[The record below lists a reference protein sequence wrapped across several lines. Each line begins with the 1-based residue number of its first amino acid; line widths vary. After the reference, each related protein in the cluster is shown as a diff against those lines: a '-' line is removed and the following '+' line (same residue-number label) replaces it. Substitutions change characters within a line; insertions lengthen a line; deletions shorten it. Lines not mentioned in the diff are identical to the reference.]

1 MMLRAIV
8 RRLLSSMLVVAGVVV
23 VVFVLARVV
32 GDPVA
37 LMIQPGLGD
46 DEIADLRRSLGTDK
60 PVWQQFLVFVS
71 NVARGDF
78 GVSPWQGEP
87 ALDLVLERI
96 PATLLLTLAAMTLAL
111 VIALVAGALSA
122 LHRGSA
128 IDRGAMSLVLLGQSV
143 PNFWLGLMLI
153 LLFSTTLRW
162 LPSAGYGTA
171 AHFVLPTLTLAF
183 FFMARLTRLVR
194 SELLEVMSQDYI
206 RTARSKGLTEW
217 LIFRRHAL
225 RNIAVPLVTV
235 LAVDF
240 GALVGGAVV
249 TETVFAWPGVGRLM
263 IQAIGQRDF
272 PIIQAGAFVLALGV
286 VLANLLADLAY
297 AWLDPKVRFG

>member
-1 MMLRAIV
+1 MFRLLIA
-8 RRLLSSMLVVAGVVV
+8 RLLSSALVVAGVVV

-32 GDPVA
+32 GDPVE
-37 LMIQPGLGD
+37 LMIQPGLSD
-46 DEIADLRRSLGTDK
+46 DEIAELRRSLGTDK
-60 PVWQQFLVFVS
+60 PLWQQFVTFVG

-78 GVSPWQGEP
+78 GISPWQGEP
-87 ALDLVLERI
+87 AVLLVMERV
-96 PATLLLTLAAMTLAL
+96 PATLALAGAAMALAAL
-111 VIALVAGALSA
+111 IAIVVGAVSA
-122 LHRGSA
+122 LRRGSW
-128 IDRGAMSLVLLGQSV
+128 IDRGAMSVVLLGQSV

-153 LLFSTTLRW
+153 LLFATTLSW
-162 LPSAGYGTA
+162 LPSAGYGSA
-171 AHFVLPTLTLAF
+171 AHFVLPTVTLAF
-183 FFMARLTRLVR
+183 FFIARLTRLVR

-206 RTARSKGLTEW
+206 RTARSKGLPESVV
-217 LIFRRHAL
+217 FRRHAL
-225 RNIAVPLVTV
+225 RNIAVPIVTV

-272 PIIQAGAFVLALGV
+272 PIIQAGAFVLAIGV

-297 AWLDPKVRFG
+297 ALLDPRVRVG

>member
-1 MMLRAIV
+1 MLRILIA
-8 RRLLSSMLVVAGVVV
+8 RLLSSALVVAGVVV

-32 GDPVA
+32 GDPVE
-37 LMIQPGLGD
+37 LMIQPGLSD
-46 DEIADLRRSLGTDK
+46 DEIAELRRSLGTDK
-60 PVWQQFLVFVS
+60 PLWQQFVTFVG

-87 ALDLVLERI
+87 ALQLVLERV
-96 PATLLLTLAAMTLAL
+96 PATLALAGAAMALAAL
-111 VIALVAGALSA
+111 IAIVVGAVSA
-122 LHRGSA
+122 LRRGSW
-128 IDRGAMSLVLLGQSV
+128 IDRGAMSVVLLGQSV

-153 LLFSTTLRW
+153 LLFATTLSW

-171 AHFVLPTLTLAF
+171 AHFVLPTVTLAF
-183 FFMARLTRLVR
+183 FFIARLTRLVR

-206 RTARSKGLTEW
+206 RTARSKGLPESVVFT
-217 LIFRRHAL
+217 RHAL
-225 RNIAVPLVTV
+225 RNIAVPIVTV

-272 PIIQAGAFVLALGV
+272 PIIQAGAFVLAIGV

-297 AWLDPKVRFG
+297 AVLDPRVRFG

>member
-1 MMLRAIV
+1 MFRILIA
-8 RRLLSSMLVVAGVVV
+8 RLLSSALVVAGVVV

-32 GDPVA
+32 GDPVE
-37 LMIQPGLGD
+37 LMIQPGLSD
-46 DEIADLRRSLGTDK
+46 DEIAELRRSLGTDK
-60 PVWQQFLVFVS
+60 PLWQQFVTFVG

-78 GVSPWQGEP
+78 GISPWQGEP
-87 ALDLVLERI
+87 ALQLVLERV
-96 PATLLLTLAAMTLAL
+96 PATLALAGAAMALAAL
-111 VIALVAGALSA
+111 IAVVVGAVSA
-122 LHRGSA
+122 LRRGSW
-128 IDRGAMSLVLLGQSV
+128 IDRGAMSVVLLGQSV

-153 LLFSTTLRW
+153 LLFATTLSW

-171 AHFVLPTLTLAF
+171 AHFVLPTVTLAF
-183 FFMARLTRLVR
+183 FFIARLTRLVR

-206 RTARSKGLTEW
+206 RTARSKGLPESVV
-217 LIFRRHAL
+217 FRRHAL
-225 RNIAVPLVTV
+225 RNIAVPIVTV

-272 PIIQAGAFVLALGV
+272 PIIQAGAFVLAIGV

-297 AWLDPKVRFG
+297 ALLDPRVRFG

>member
-1 MMLRAIV
+1 MLRMTLVRVFSSLLVIV
-8 RRLLSSMLVVAGVVV
+8 GVVI
-23 VVFVLARVV
+23 VVFLLARVV

-37 LMIQPGLGD
+37 LMIQPGMTD
-46 DEIADLRRSLGTDK
+46 AEIADLRRALGTDK
-60 PVWQQFLVFVS
+60 PLWQQFAVFAA

-87 ALDLVLERI
+87 ALGLVLERL
-96 PATLLLTLAAMTLAL
+96 PATILLTFSAMVLAF
-111 VIALVAGALSA
+111 VIALAAGAASA
-122 LHRGSA
+122 LRRGSGV
-128 IDRGAMSLVLLGQSV
+128 DRGAMTLVLLGQSV

-153 LLFSTTLRW
+153 LLFATTLRW
-162 LPSAGYGTA
+162 LPSAGYGTV
-171 AHFVLPTLTLAF
+171 AHLVLPTVTLAF

-194 SELLEVMSQDYI
+194 SELLEVMAQDYI
-206 RTARSKGLTEW
+206 RTARSKGLPEA
-217 LIFRRHAL
+217 LIFRRHAF

-249 TETVFAWPGVGRLM
+249 TEMIFAWPGVGRLM

-286 VLANLLADLAY
+286 VLANLAADLAY
-297 AWLDPKVRFG
+297 AWLDPKVRFA

>member
-1 MMLRAIV
+1 MFRILIA
-8 RRLLSSMLVVAGVVV
+8 RLLSSALVVAGVVV

-32 GDPVA
+32 GDPVE
-37 LMIQPGLGD
+37 LMIQPGLSD
-46 DEIADLRRSLGTDK
+46 DEIAELRRSLGTDK
-60 PVWQQFLVFVS
+60 PLWQQFVTFVG

-78 GVSPWQGEP
+78 GISPWQGEP
-87 ALDLVLERI
+87 ALQLVLERV
-96 PATLLLTLAAMTLAL
+96 PATLALAGAAMALAAL
-111 VIALVAGALSA
+111 IAIVVGAVSA
-122 LHRGSA
+122 LRRGSW
-128 IDRGAMSLVLLGQSV
+128 IDRGAMSVVLLGQSV

-153 LLFSTTLRW
+153 LLFATTLSW

-171 AHFVLPTLTLAF
+171 AHFVLPTVTLAF
-183 FFMARLTRLVR
+183 FFIARLTRLVR

-206 RTARSKGLTEW
+206 RTARSKGLPESVV
-217 LIFRRHAL
+217 FRRHAL
-225 RNIAVPLVTV
+225 RNIAVPIVTV

-272 PIIQAGAFVLALGV
+272 PIIQAGAFVLAIGV

-297 AWLDPKVRFG
+297 ALLDPRVRFG

>member
-1 MMLRAIV
+1 MFRILIA
-8 RRLLSSMLVVAGVVV
+8 RLLSAALVVAGVVV

-32 GDPVA
+32 GDPVE
-37 LMIQPGLGD
+37 LMIQPGLSD
-46 DEIADLRRSLGTDK
+46 DEIAELRRSLGTDK
-60 PVWQQFLVFVS
+60 PLWQQFVTFVG

-78 GVSPWQGEP
+78 GISPWQGES
-87 ALDLVLERI
+87 ALQLVLERV
-96 PATLLLTLAAMTLAL
+96 PATLALAGAAMALAAL
-111 VIALVAGALSA
+111 IAIVVGAVSA
-122 LHRGSA
+122 LRRGSW
-128 IDRGAMSLVLLGQSV
+128 IDRGAMSVVLLGQSV

-153 LLFSTTLRW
+153 LLFATTLSW

-171 AHFVLPTLTLAF
+171 AHFVLPTVTLAF
-183 FFMARLTRLVR
+183 FFIARLTRLVR

-206 RTARSKGLTEW
+206 RTARSKGLPESVV
-217 LIFRRHAL
+217 FRRHAL
-225 RNIAVPLVTV
+225 RNIAVPIVTV

-272 PIIQAGAFVLALGV
+272 PIIQAGAFVLAIGV

-297 AWLDPKVRFG
+297 ALLDPRVRFG

>member
-1 MMLRAIV
+1 MLRALV
-8 RRLLSSMLVVAGVVV
+8 RRLLSSVLVVAGVVV

-37 LMIQPGLGD
+37 LMIQPGLGE
-46 DEIADLRRSLGTDK
+46 DEIAELRRSLGTDK
-60 PVWQQFLVFVS
+60 PVWQQFLVFVA

-206 RTARSKGLTEW
+206 RTARSKGLSEW

>member
-1 MMLRAIV
+1 MLRALF
-8 RRLLSSMLVVAGVVV
+8 RRLLSSALVVAGVVV

-37 LMIQPGLGD
+37 LMIQPGLSEA
-46 DEIADLRRSLGTDK
+46 EIADLRRSLGTDK
-60 PVWQQFLVFVS
+60 PVWQQFLVFVAD
-71 NVARGDF
+71 VARGDF

-96 PATLLLTLAAMTLAL
+96 PATLLLTLASMVMAL
-111 VIALVAGALSA
+111 LIALVAGALSA
-122 LHRGSA
+122 LKRGSA

-162 LPSAGYGTA
+162 LPSAGYGSL

-206 RTARSKGLTEW
+206 RTARSKGLSEW

-225 RNIAVPLVTV
+225 RNIAIPLITV

-297 AWLDPKVRFG
+297 AWLDPKVRFD

>member
-1 MMLRAIV
+1 MFRILIA
-8 RRLLSSMLVVAGVVV
+8 RLLSAALVVAGVVV

-32 GDPVA
+32 GDPVE
-37 LMIQPGLGD
+37 LMIQPGLSD
-46 DEIADLRRSLGTDK
+46 DEIAELRRSLGTDK
-60 PVWQQFLVFVS
+60 PLWQQFVTFVG

-78 GVSPWQGEP
+78 GISPWQGES
-87 ALDLVLERI
+87 ALQLVLERV
-96 PATLLLTLAAMTLAL
+96 PATLALAGAAMALAAL
-111 VIALVAGALSA
+111 IAIVVGAVSA
-122 LHRGSA
+122 LRRGSW
-128 IDRGAMSLVLLGQSV
+128 IDQGAMSVVLLGQSV

-153 LLFSTTLRW
+153 LLLATTLSW

-171 AHFVLPTLTLAF
+171 AHFVLPTVTLAF
-183 FFMARLTRLVR
+183 FFIARLTRLVR

-206 RTARSKGLTEW
+206 RTARSKGLPESVV
-217 LIFRRHAL
+217 FRRHAL
-225 RNIAVPLVTV
+225 RNIAVPIVTV

-272 PIIQAGAFVLALGV
+272 PIIQAGAFVLAIGV

-297 AWLDPKVRFG
+297 ALLDPRVRFG

>member
-1 MMLRAIV
+1 MFRLLIA
-8 RRLLSSMLVVAGVVV
+8 RLLSSALVVAGVVV

-32 GDPVA
+32 GDPVE
-37 LMIQPGLGD
+37 LMIQPGLSD
-46 DEIADLRRSLGTDK
+46 DEIAELRRSLGTDK
-60 PVWQQFLVFVS
+60 PLWQQFVTFVG

-78 GVSPWQGEP
+78 GISPWQGEP
-87 ALDLVLERI
+87 ALLLVMERV
-96 PATLLLTLAAMTLAL
+96 PATLALAGAAMALAAL
-111 VIALVAGALSA
+111 IAIVVGAVSA
-122 LHRGSA
+122 LRRGSW
-128 IDRGAMSLVLLGQSV
+128 IDRGAMSVVLLGQSV

-153 LLFSTTLRW
+153 LLFATTLSW
-162 LPSAGYGTA
+162 LPSAGYGSA
-171 AHFVLPTLTLAF
+171 AHFVLPTVTLAF
-183 FFMARLTRLVR
+183 FFIARLTRLVR

-206 RTARSKGLTEW
+206 RTARSKGLPESVV
-217 LIFRRHAL
+217 FRRHAL
-225 RNIAVPLVTV
+225 RNIAVPIVTV

-272 PIIQAGAFVLALGV
+272 PIIQAGAFVLAIGV

-297 AWLDPKVRFG
+297 ALLDPRVRFG

>member
-1 MMLRAIV
+1 MFRILIA
-8 RRLLSSMLVVAGVVV
+8 RLLSSALVVAGVVV

-32 GDPVA
+32 GDPVE
-37 LMIQPGLGD
+37 LMIQPGLSD
-46 DEIADLRRSLGTDK
+46 DEIAELRRSLGTDR
-60 PVWQQFLVFVS
+60 PLWQQFITFVG

-78 GVSPWQGEP
+78 GISPWQGEP
-87 ALDLVLERI
+87 ALQLVLERV
-96 PATLLLTLAAMTLAL
+96 PATLALAGAAMALAAL
-111 VIALVAGALSA
+111 IAIVVGAVSA
-122 LHRGSA
+122 LRRGSW
-128 IDRGAMSLVLLGQSV
+128 IDRGAMSVVLLGQSV

-153 LLFSTTLRW
+153 LLFATTLSW

-171 AHFVLPTLTLAF
+171 AHFVLPTVTLAF
-183 FFMARLTRLVR
+183 FFIARLTRLVR
-194 SELLEVMSQDYI
+194 SELLEVMSQDFI
-206 RTARSKGLTEW
+206 RTARSKGLPESVV
-217 LIFRRHAL
+217 FRRHAL
-225 RNIAVPLVTV
+225 RNIAVPIVTV

-272 PIIQAGAFVLALGV
+272 PIIQAGAFVLAIGV

-297 AWLDPKVRFG
+297 ALLDPRVRFG

>member
-46 DEIADLRRSLGTDK
+46 DEIAELRRSLGTDK

>member
-1 MMLRAIV
+1 MFRILIA
-8 RRLLSSMLVVAGVVV
+8 RLLSAALVVAGVVV

-32 GDPVA
+32 GDPVE
-37 LMIQPGLGD
+37 LMIQPGLSD
-46 DEIADLRRSLGTDK
+46 DEIAELRRSLGTDK
-60 PVWQQFLVFVS
+60 PLWQQFVTFVG

-78 GVSPWQGEP
+78 GISPWQGES
-87 ALDLVLERI
+87 ALQLVLERV
-96 PATLLLTLAAMTLAL
+96 PATLALAGAAMALAAL
-111 VIALVAGALSA
+111 IAIVVGAVSA
-122 LHRGSA
+122 LRRGSW
-128 IDRGAMSLVLLGQSV
+128 IDQGAMSVVLLGQSV

-153 LLFSTTLRW
+153 LLFATTLSW

-171 AHFVLPTLTLAF
+171 AHFVLPTVTLAF
-183 FFMARLTRLVR
+183 FFIARLTRLVR

-206 RTARSKGLTEW
+206 RTARSKGLPESVV
-217 LIFRRHAL
+217 FRRHAL
-225 RNIAVPLVTV
+225 RNIAVPIVTV

-272 PIIQAGAFVLALGV
+272 PIIQAGAFVLAIGV

-297 AWLDPKVRFG
+297 ALLDPRVRFG

>member
-1 MMLRAIV
+1 MFRILIA
-8 RRLLSSMLVVAGVVV
+8 RLLSSTLVVAGVVV

-32 GDPVA
+32 GDPVE
-37 LMIQPGLGD
+37 LMIQPGLSD
-46 DEIADLRRSLGTDK
+46 DEIAELRRSLGTDK
-60 PVWQQFLVFVS
+60 PLWQQFVTFVG

-78 GVSPWQGEP
+78 GISPWQGES
-87 ALDLVLERI
+87 ALQLVLERV
-96 PATLLLTLAAMTLAL
+96 PATLALAGAAMALAAL
-111 VIALVAGALSA
+111 IAIVVGAVSA
-122 LHRGSA
+122 LRRGSW
-128 IDRGAMSLVLLGQSV
+128 IDQGAMSVVLLGQSV

-153 LLFSTTLRW
+153 LLFATTLSW

-171 AHFVLPTLTLAF
+171 AHFVLPTVTLAF
-183 FFMARLTRLVR
+183 FFIARLTRLVR

-206 RTARSKGLTEW
+206 RTARSKGLPESVV
-217 LIFRRHAL
+217 FRRHAL
-225 RNIAVPLVTV
+225 RNIAVPIVTV

-272 PIIQAGAFVLALGV
+272 PIIQAGAFVLAIGV

-297 AWLDPKVRFG
+297 ALLDPRVRFG

>member
-1 MMLRAIV
+1 MFRILIA
-8 RRLLSSMLVVAGVVV
+8 RLLSAALVVAGVVV

-32 GDPVA
+32 GDPVE
-37 LMIQPGLGD
+37 LMIQPGLSD
-46 DEIADLRRSLGTDK
+46 DEIAELRRSLGTDK
-60 PVWQQFLVFVS
+60 PLWQQFVTFVG

-78 GVSPWQGEP
+78 GISPWQGES
-87 ALDLVLERI
+87 ALQLAL
-96 PATLLLTLAAMTLAL
+96 AGAAMALAAL
-111 VIALVAGALSA
+111 IAIVVGAVSA
-122 LHRGSA
+122 LRRGSW
-128 IDRGAMSLVLLGQSV
+128 IDQGAMSVVLLGQSV

-153 LLFSTTLRW
+153 LLFATTLSW

-171 AHFVLPTLTLAF
+171 AHFVLPTVTLAF
-183 FFMARLTRLVR
+183 FFIARLTRLVR

-206 RTARSKGLTEW
+206 RTARSKGLPESVV
-217 LIFRRHAL
+217 FRRHAL
-225 RNIAVPLVTV
+225 RNIAVPIVTV

-272 PIIQAGAFVLALGV
+272 PIIQAGAFVLAIGV

-297 AWLDPKVRFG
+297 ALLDPRVRFG

>member
-1 MMLRAIV
+1 MFRILIA
-8 RRLLSSMLVVAGVVV
+8 RLLSSALVVAGVVV

-32 GDPVA
+32 GDPVE
-37 LMIQPGLGD
+37 LMIQPGLSD
-46 DEIADLRRSLGTDK
+46 DEIAELRRSLGTDK
-60 PVWQQFLVFVS
+60 PLWQQFVTFVG

-78 GVSPWQGEP
+78 GISPWQGES
-87 ALDLVLERI
+87 ALQLVLERV
-96 PATLLLTLAAMTLAL
+96 PATLALAGAAMALAAL
-111 VIALVAGALSA
+111 IAIVVGAVSA
-122 LHRGSA
+122 LRRGSW
-128 IDRGAMSLVLLGQSV
+128 IDQGAMSVVLLGQSV

-153 LLFSTTLRW
+153 LLFATTLSW

-171 AHFVLPTLTLAF
+171 AHFVLPTVTLAF
-183 FFMARLTRLVR
+183 FFIARLTRLVR

-206 RTARSKGLTEW
+206 RTARSKGLPESVV
-217 LIFRRHAL
+217 FRRHAL
-225 RNIAVPLVTV
+225 RNIAVPIVTV

-272 PIIQAGAFVLALGV
+272 PIIQAGAFVLAIGV

-297 AWLDPKVRFG
+297 ALLDPRVRFG

>member
-46 DEIADLRRSLGTDK
+46 DEIAELRRSLGTDK

-96 PATLLLTLAAMTLAL
+96 PATLLLTLAALTLAL

>member
-1 MMLRAIV
+1 MSWASLTA
-8 RRLLSSMLVVAGVVV
+8 LVVAGVVV

-32 GDPVA
+32 GDPVE
-37 LMIQPGLGD
+37 LMIQPGLSD
-46 DEIADLRRSLGTDK
+46 DEIAELRRSLGTDK
-60 PVWQQFLVFVS
+60 PLWQQFVTFVG

-78 GVSPWQGEP
+78 GMSPWQGEP
-87 ALDLVLERI
+87 ALQLVLERV
-96 PATLLLTLAAMTLAL
+96 PATLALAGAAMALAAL
-111 VIALVAGALSA
+111 IAIVVGAVSA
-122 LHRGSA
+122 LRRGSW
-128 IDRGAMSLVLLGQSV
+128 IDRGAMSVVLLGQSV

-153 LLFSTTLRW
+153 LLFATTLSW

-171 AHFVLPTLTLAF
+171 AHFVLPTVTLAF
-183 FFMARLTRLVR
+183 FFIARLTRLVR

-206 RTARSKGLTEW
+206 RTARSKGLPESVVFT
-217 LIFRRHAL
+217 RHAL
-225 RNIAVPLVTV
+225 RNIAVPIVTV

-272 PIIQAGAFVLALGV
+272 PIIQAGAFVLAIGV

-297 AWLDPKVRFG
+297 AVLDPRVRFG

>member
-1 MMLRAIV
+1 
-8 RRLLSSMLVVAGVVV
+8 

-32 GDPVA
+32 GDPVE
-37 LMIQPGLGD
+37 LMIQPGLSD
-46 DEIADLRRSLGTDK
+46 DEIAELRRSLGTDK
-60 PVWQQFLVFVS
+60 PLWQQFVTFVG

-78 GVSPWQGEP
+78 GISPWQGES
-87 ALDLVLERI
+87 ALQLVLERV
-96 PATLLLTLAAMTLAL
+96 PATLALAGAAMALAAL
-111 VIALVAGALSA
+111 IAIVVGAVSA
-122 LHRGSA
+122 LRRGSW
-128 IDRGAMSLVLLGQSV
+128 IDQGAMSVVLLGQSV

-153 LLFSTTLRW
+153 LLFATTLSW

-171 AHFVLPTLTLAF
+171 AHFVLPTVTLAF
-183 FFMARLTRLVR
+183 FFIARLTRLVR

-206 RTARSKGLTEW
+206 RTARSKGLPESVV
-217 LIFRRHAL
+217 FRRHAL
-225 RNIAVPLVTV
+225 RNIAVPIVTV

-272 PIIQAGAFVLALGV
+272 PIIQAGAFVLAIGV

-297 AWLDPKVRFG
+297 ALLDPRVRFG

>member
-1 MMLRAIV
+1 MFRILIA
-8 RRLLSSMLVVAGVVV
+8 RLLSAALVVAGVVV

-32 GDPVA
+32 GDPVE
-37 LMIQPGLGD
+37 LMIQPGLSD
-46 DEIADLRRSLGTDK
+46 DEIAELRRSLGTDK
-60 PVWQQFLVFVS
+60 PLWQQFVTFVG

-78 GVSPWQGEP
+78 GISPWQGEP
-87 ALDLVLERI
+87 ALQLVLERV
-96 PATLLLTLAAMTLAL
+96 PATLALAGAAMALAAL
-111 VIALVAGALSA
+111 IAIVVGAVSA
-122 LHRGSA
+122 LRRGSW
-128 IDRGAMSLVLLGQSV
+128 IDQGAMSVVLLGQSV

-153 LLFSTTLRW
+153 LLFATTLSW

-171 AHFVLPTLTLAF
+171 AHFVLPTVTLAF
-183 FFMARLTRLVR
+183 FFIARLTRLVR

-206 RTARSKGLTEW
+206 RTARSKGLPESVV
-217 LIFRRHAL
+217 FRRHAL
-225 RNIAVPLVTV
+225 RNIAVPIVTV

-272 PIIQAGAFVLALGV
+272 PIIQAGAFVLAIGV

-297 AWLDPKVRFG
+297 ALLDPRVRFG

>member
-1 MMLRAIV
+1 
-8 RRLLSSMLVVAGVVV
+8 
-23 VVFVLARVV
+23 
-32 GDPVA
+32 
-37 LMIQPGLGD
+37 MIQPGLSD
-46 DEIADLRRSLGTDK
+46 DEIAELRRSLGTDK
-60 PVWQQFLVFVS
+60 PLWQQFVTFVG

-78 GVSPWQGEP
+78 GISPWQGES
-87 ALDLVLERI
+87 ALQLVLERV
-96 PATLLLTLAAMTLAL
+96 PATLALAGAAMALAAL
-111 VIALVAGALSA
+111 IAIVVGAVSA
-122 LHRGSA
+122 LRRGSW
-128 IDRGAMSLVLLGQSV
+128 IDQGAMSVVLLGQSV

-153 LLFSTTLRW
+153 LLFATTLSW

-171 AHFVLPTLTLAF
+171 AHFVLPTVTLAF
-183 FFMARLTRLVR
+183 FFIARLTRLVR

-206 RTARSKGLTEW
+206 RTARSKGLPESVV
-217 LIFRRHAL
+217 FRRHAL
-225 RNIAVPLVTV
+225 RNIAVPIVTV

-272 PIIQAGAFVLALGV
+272 PIIQAGAFVLAIGV

-297 AWLDPKVRFG
+297 ALLDPRVRFG

>member
-1 MMLRAIV
+1 MFRILIA
-8 RRLLSSMLVVAGVVV
+8 RLLSSALVVAGVVV

-32 GDPVA
+32 GDPVE

-46 DEIADLRRSLGTDK
+46 DEIAELRRSLGTDK
-60 PVWQQFLVFVS
+60 PLWQQFVTFVG

-78 GVSPWQGEP
+78 GISPWQGEP
-87 ALDLVLERI
+87 ALQLVLERV
-96 PATLLLTLAAMTLAL
+96 PATLALAGAAMALAAL
-111 VIALVAGALSA
+111 IAIVVGAVSA
-122 LHRGSA
+122 LRRGSW
-128 IDRGAMSLVLLGQSV
+128 IDRGAMSVVLLGQSV

-153 LLFSTTLRW
+153 LLFATTLSW

-171 AHFVLPTLTLAF
+171 AHFVLPTVTLAF
-183 FFMARLTRLVR
+183 FFIARLTRLVR

-206 RTARSKGLTEW
+206 RTARSKGLPESVV
-217 LIFRRHAL
+217 FRRHAL
-225 RNIAVPLVTV
+225 RNIAVPIVTV

-272 PIIQAGAFVLALGV
+272 PIIQAGAFVLAIGV

-297 AWLDPKVRFG
+297 ALLDPRVRFG

>member
-1 MMLRAIV
+1 MLRMIGV
-8 RRLLSSMLVVAGVVV
+8 RLLSSLLVIAGVVI
-23 VVFVLARVV
+23 VVFLLARVV

-37 LMIQPGLGD
+37 LMIQPGMTEA
-46 DEIADLRRSLGTDK
+46 EIGDLRRSLGTDK
-60 PVWQQFLVFVS
+60 PLWQQFVAFVA

-87 ALDLVLERI
+87 ALALVLERL
-96 PATLLLTLAAMTLAL
+96 PATLLLTACAMALAFL
-111 VIALVAGALSA
+111 IALVVGAVSA
-122 LHRGSA
+122 LKRGSA
-128 IDRGAMSLVLLGQSV
+128 MDRGAMTLVLLGQSV

-153 LLFSTTLRW
+153 LLFATTLRW
-162 LPSAGYGTA
+162 LPSAGYGTL
-171 AHFVLPTLTLAF
+171 AHLVLPTVTLAF

-194 SELLEVMSQDYI
+194 SELLEVMAQDYI
-206 RTARSKGLTEW
+206 RTARSKGLPDA

-240 GALVGGAVV
+240 GALIGGAVV
-249 TETVFAWPGVGRLM
+249 TETIFAWPGVGRLM

-272 PIIQAGAFVLALGV
+272 PIVQAGALVLALAV
-286 VLANLLADLAY
+286 VLANLAADIAY